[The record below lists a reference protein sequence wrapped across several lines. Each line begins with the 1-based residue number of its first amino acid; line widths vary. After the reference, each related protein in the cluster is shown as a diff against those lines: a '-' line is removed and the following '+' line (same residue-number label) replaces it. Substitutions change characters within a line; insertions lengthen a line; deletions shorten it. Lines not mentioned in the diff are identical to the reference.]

1 MRDIAVMI
9 AALALGLA
17 ACAGEPKPVS
27 ETSGSATTG
36 GGITYK
42 YDGDQIKDA
51 SEKAAAYCSKQGKQ
65 AQLRTTSRQS
75 GENLASFDC
84 R

>member
-1 MRDIAVMI
+1 MLMRDIAIIV
-9 AALALGLA
+9 AALLLA
-17 ACAGEPKPVS
+17 ACSGEPKSVT

-36 GGITYK
+36 GSVTYK

-51 SEKAAAYCSKQGKQ
+51 SEKAAQYCSKQGKQ
-65 AQLRTTSRQS
+65 AALRNTSRQA
-75 GENLASFDC
+75 GDNLATFDC